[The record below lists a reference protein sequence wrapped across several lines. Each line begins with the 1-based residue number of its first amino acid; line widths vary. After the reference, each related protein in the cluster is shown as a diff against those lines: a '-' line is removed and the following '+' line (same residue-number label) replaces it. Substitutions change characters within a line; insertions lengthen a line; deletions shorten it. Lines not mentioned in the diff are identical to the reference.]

1 MKLDSQTRQQATSTP
16 LLLTKPL
23 TPLYPPLS
31 QVTKPNLNTAHAAY
45 LLSRTQQ
52 TLRVWACT
60 GTGPIRPLLISGRL
74 AWPVAQL
81 QRVLSGG

>member
-1 MKLDSQTRQQATSTP
+1 MKLDTQSRQQATSTP

-60 GTGPIRPLLISGRL
+60 GKGPIRPLLISGRL
-74 AWPVAQL
+74 AWPVAEL

>member
-1 MKLDSQTRQQATSTP
+1 MKLDHQTRQQATSLP
-16 LLLTKPL
+16 LLITKPL

-60 GTGPIRPLLISGRL
+60 GKGPIRPLVISGRL
-74 AWPVAQL
+74 AWPVAEL